1 MSVNNLLLWEKWRPK
16 NLDDLIL
23 LPRIQ
28 NHFKDGVN
36 QNFIFYGHYG
46 TGKTSLARILIGKY
60 TKDKPFLELNSLLS
74 YTLATLNSLSLVLVF

>member
-1 MSVNNLLLWEKWRPK
+1 MSHQVLARKWRPK

-60 TKDKPFLELNSLLS
+60 TKDKPFLYNRK
-74 YTLATLNSLSLVLVF
+74 